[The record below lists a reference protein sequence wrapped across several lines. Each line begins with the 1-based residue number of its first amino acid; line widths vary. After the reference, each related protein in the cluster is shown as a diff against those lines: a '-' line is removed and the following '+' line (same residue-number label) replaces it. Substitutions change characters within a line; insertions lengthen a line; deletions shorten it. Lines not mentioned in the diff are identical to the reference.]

1 MDLDSLLKCAE
12 ELQQYKKNV
21 LNRKVVELFLR
32 VHEAG
37 SNINSLSRQREGLM
51 PTDLNESK
59 RIDER
64 FSLFEEYSKNLEG
77 EDASLYE
84 ICKGCTSAIKY

>member
-1 MDLDSLLKCAE
+1 
-12 ELQQYKKNV
+12 
-21 LNRKVVELFLR
+21 
-32 VHEAG
+32 
-37 SNINSLSRQREGLM
+37 M

-84 ICKGCTSAIKY
+84 ICKGCTSAIKMVEKEIETR